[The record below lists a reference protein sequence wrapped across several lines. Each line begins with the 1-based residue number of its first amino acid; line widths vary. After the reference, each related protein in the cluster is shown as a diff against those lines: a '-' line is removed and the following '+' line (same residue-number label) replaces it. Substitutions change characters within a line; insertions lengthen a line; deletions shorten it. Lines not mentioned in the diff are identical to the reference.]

1 MKSRGEGNGRLRPF
15 HFLVAPVLLVHS
27 SSVPPHS
34 LRTAMSKV
42 EKMRGRLASMQQDR
56 EDFERQKRELEAQMS
71 AGRKNMDKIQKGL
84 RNNIILNDPELFEGP
99 VDGVNMNKRMS
110 RKDMKGIIT
119 SGAVL
124 SPTGTAATSA
134 ANGTSI
140 SSAVLVDP
148 SANGAVL
155 QAQVIIP
162 TGPRISDW
170 CFTGAMDSAPP
181 IVKSREMYE
190 NIRLLGRGAF
200 GEVNLVKNVEDNKL

>member
-1 MKSRGEGNGRLRPF
+1 
-15 HFLVAPVLLVHS
+15 
-27 SSVPPHS
+27 
-34 LRTAMSKV
+34 
-42 EKMRGRLASMQQDR
+42 
-56 EDFERQKRELEAQMS
+56 
-71 AGRKNMDKIQKGL
+71 
-84 RNNIILNDPELFEGP
+84 
-99 VDGVNMNKRMS
+99 
-110 RKDMKGIIT
+110 MKGIIT

-124 SPTGTAATSA
+124 SPTGTAVTSA